1 MKINRFPK
9 YIFWSYKENAD
20 LPISLI
26 AKNVIQYG
34 DVKDI
39 VLLTKL
45 IGAEELKNSLE
56 NISVTNKSKKR
67 INFIEKV
74 IL

>member
-20 LPISLI
+20 LPISVI

>member
-1 MKINRFPK
+1 MKINIFPK

-20 LPISLI
+20 LPINII
-26 AKNVIQYG
+26 AKNVILYG

-39 VLLTKL
+39 VSLTNL
-45 IGAEELKNSLE
+45 FGTEEIKRALE
-56 NISVTNKSKKR
+56 KISMTNKFKKR

>member
-1 MKINRFPK
+1 MKINKFPK
-9 YIFWSYKENAD
+9 YIFWSYKENAN
-20 LPISLI
+20 LPISII

-45 IGAEELKNSLE
+45 IGKEEIKKSVE
-56 NISVTNKSKKR
+56 KISMTNKCKKR